1 MPCIT
6 IKLKSQ
12 FVGRGSQLGDTT
24 RLTPSS
30 QPFARS
36 IITVSRSNC
45 YSARSNEAN
54 ADYIPRLRRVLAP
67 ADHETATLKRRIPRL
82 FLERDLAGAKLVLD
96 DREAHYLGHVLRLR
110 RGDALVAFN
119 GRGHERHANVSTL
132 HRRNA
137 ELELHEDID
146 ALPES
151 TLEIALVQALT
162 KAEAMDLIVQKATEL
177 GVRTIVPVYTE
188 FSIVRLDEERTQR
201 RLEHWN
207 RIARSAC
214 EQCGRHKPPR
224 IELPELF
231 AAGLARLPASSLRL
245 VLDPGSSARLGD
257 LARPAAGV
265 SLVIGPEGGLA
276 PSDLKQIDELGFRRI
291 GLGPRVLRAETAVI
305 AACAAAQSLW
315 GDF

>member
-1 MPCIT
+1 
-6 IKLKSQ
+6 
-12 FVGRGSQLGDTT
+12 
-24 RLTPSS
+24 
-30 QPFARS
+30 
-36 IITVSRSNC
+36 
-45 YSARSNEAN
+45 
-54 ADYIPRLRRVLAP
+54 
-67 ADHETATLKRRIPRL
+67 
-82 FLERDLAGAKLVLD
+82 
-96 DREAHYLGHVLRLR
+96 
-110 RGDALVAFN
+110 
-119 GRGHERHANVSTL
+119 VSTL

-137 ELELHEDID
+137 ELELHEDIE

-305 AACAAAQSLW
+305 AACAAVQSLW